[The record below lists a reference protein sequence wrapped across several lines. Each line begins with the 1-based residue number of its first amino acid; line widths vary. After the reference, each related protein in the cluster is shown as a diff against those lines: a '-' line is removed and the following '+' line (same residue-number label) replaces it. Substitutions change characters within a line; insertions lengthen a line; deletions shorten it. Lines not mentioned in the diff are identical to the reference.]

1 MSAERILPSPSAQE
15 SIIAQPT
22 TPKDVL
28 PRTPVSGNSEAKI
41 WEGTPSRVTIN
52 VRDAAVHET
61 PVEHTVSA
69 ARDPA
74 CCDSD
79 NDELPHLSDPGAF
92 HKPKPEPPLAVSS
105 SSSPSR
111 SPEIEVADVEDIN
124 QEPGHTKWRVLSS
137 VPDANTL
144 RNEIWASFPFSDR
157 AHHLWESADE
167 IARHMQEEPIED
179 DLMFRQLSEWITLYL
194 AATEPYPSQ
203 WLDLY
208 VDQHDFWIHF
218 VDVINAMC
226 IRCNQRSTAV
236 LPLPFRP
243 DNSRGDIES
252 FQDMFA
258 SFAALTFRMVEIDC
272 QYLRSIGVG
281 DQAKPELLSL
291 RYVEWLRA
299 VLSPVKYP
307 LWRHLHLVYN
317 YDATPTVSAIISRA
331 CRSPFNGLSSMS
343 QMLHHL
349 LDRARDLSDVV
360 DKVAIVLETI
370 FRMLDPNHLL
380 RDESLGREES
390 ALLSRDAL
398 LTNAYAFFRSA
409 STLLQTFIT
418 KQVATLSHDLCD
430 AIIRHLSAILQRIT
444 AASDELTTR
453 ILKEDLEIQQ
463 KFPATAA
470 PVIAEEAWKF
480 QILRKCFLEGRME
493 IRIQGVES
501 MQHDLLSIHR
511 KFIHGN
517 PAADLHPVVPF
528 LCDFIVDNK
537 LIDYLVGVESHPKL
551 IRSSGNIVGFLVVN
565 RRYTEAESD
574 KIWNTVSESQDPGVV
589 GALIQMLPT
598 IFNISDYSQLLY
610 LVTKL
615 TRVPLNAWDTRM
627 TTYAGTL
634 LTQTAA
640 RWKEKRQGYGMDE
653 PPYHCCFRLLR
664 EASGDA
670 SLPFTNRKAMSLF
683 ASQAL
688 ENLLDVGPTDNDRL
702 RLYEECIRDIA
713 TRTKF
718 ATGSICA
725 INILLRHDTSTD
737 IATLARDYH
746 LSDLVI
752 DEFEHITGQVPLGLH
767 DLRLFDEALT
777 VRLDLLQHIILS
789 SPGSIDPKRGWNLW
803 EAMVGSRAPSDQA
816 RDSALV
822 MLVNTTMSLRKRNRF
837 IDTCIDEY
845 LPNLSPR
852 FFTRNIL
859 FFVSQISHYGT
870 FLEQTSN
877 HAGNFPADMLGI
889 NILWRIALVA
899 PPHTVE
905 RKAIETLVASY
916 IDSPKARGAPKAA
929 IERMHVEVVERCV
942 RQLTTAA
949 SYLRA
954 IALGAQ
960 SRENQP
966 MMTASP
972 NEEALEH
979 RLSFSRSLLI
989 LRELFYKIRSHPSY
1003 SPVPSAPSQVNSDVE
1018 EIKGVPVTIRYQPFS
1033 GASNRPIKSLQIGD
1047 LETAQD
1053 LAQRFATLTGF
1064 SRFTVIVGGQKINLD
1079 EYPDATLR
1087 TTRFHER
1094 GLFLIK
1100 NIHGHESGPDLTPA
1114 RVLRPLEKEVMA
1126 HFCDFYQFLS
1136 LDEGLSQNVRFRLY
1150 LVEELSV
1157 ANFPQV
1163 LEFLK
1168 AFPPDNQA
1176 ISLVSSKDMPIED
1189 IFPPAIPFKALYSV
1203 YAYDQCLTISL
1214 QNVSV
1219 VLGQRLAKR

>member
-1 MSAERILPSPSAQE
+1 MTTFSTSDERS
-15 SIIAQPT
+15 
-22 TPKDVL
+22 
-28 PRTPVSGNSEAKI
+28 
-41 WEGTPSRVTIN
+41 
-52 VRDAAVHET
+52 
-61 PVEHTVSA
+61 
-69 ARDPA
+69 
-74 CCDSD
+74 
-79 NDELPHLSDPGAF
+79 
-92 HKPKPEPPLAVSS
+92 
-105 SSSPSR
+105 
-111 SPEIEVADVEDIN
+111 
-124 QEPGHTKWRVLSS
+124 
-137 VPDANTL
+137 
-144 RNEIWASFPFSDR
+144 
-157 AHHLWESADE
+157 
-167 IARHMQEEPIED
+167 
-179 DLMFRQLSEWITLYL
+179 
-194 AATEPYPSQ
+194 
-203 WLDLY
+203 
-208 VDQHDFWIHF
+208 
-218 VDVINAMC
+218 
-226 IRCNQRSTAV
+226 NQRGTAV
-236 LPLPFRP
+236 LPLPFGP
-243 DNSRGDIES
+243 DSSRGDIES

-272 QYLRSIGVG
+272 QYLRSVGIG

-317 YDATPTVSAIISRA
+317 YDATPTVSAVISQA
-331 CRSPFNGLSSMS
+331 CRSPSNGLSSMS

-360 DKVAIVLETI
+360 DKVALILDTV
-370 FRMLDPNHLL
+370 FRMLEPNQLL
-380 RDESLGREES
+380 RDETLGREQS

-409 STLLQTFIT
+409 STLLQTFVT
-418 KQVATLSHDLCD
+418 KQVAALSHDLCD

-453 ILKEDLEIQQ
+453 VLKEDLEIQQ
-463 KFPATAA
+463 KFPAAAA

-501 MQHDLLSIHR
+501 MQHDLVNIHR
-511 KFIHGN
+511 KFILGN
-517 PAADLHPVVPF
+517 PTSELHPVVPF

-565 RRYTEAESD
+565 RRYTEAETD

-598 IFNISDYSQLLY
+598 IFNYSDYSQLLY

-615 TRVPLNAWDTRM
+615 NRVPLNAWDTRM

-634 LTQTAA
+634 LTHTAT

-688 ENLLDVGPTDNDRL
+688 ETLLDVGPTDNDRL
-702 RLYEECIRDIA
+702 RLYEDCIGDIA
-713 TRTKF
+713 KRTKF

-752 DEFEHITGQVPLGLH
+752 DEFEHIIGQVPLGPQ

-789 SPGSIDPKRGWNLW
+789 SPDSIDPKRGWNLW
-803 EAMVGSRAPSDQA
+803 DAMVGSRAPSDQA

-822 MLVNTTMSLRKRNRF
+822 MLVNTTMSLRRRNRF

-859 FFVSQISHYGT
+859 FFVSQISQYGN
-870 FLEQTSN
+870 FVEQTSN
-877 HAGNFPADMLGI
+877 HTSNLPADMLGM
-889 NILWRIALVA
+889 NVLWRIALVA

-949 SYLRA
+949 SHLRA

-960 SRENQP
+960 SGEDQP
-966 MMTASP
+966 MITASLE
-972 NEEALEH
+972 EEALEH

-1003 SPVPSAPSQVNSDVE
+1003 SPVPSAPLQVNSDVE

-1053 LAQRFATLTGF
+1053 LAQRFASLTGF

-1079 EYPDATLR
+1079 EYSDATLR

-1100 NIHGHESGPDLTPA
+1100 NIHGDESGPDLTPA

-1126 HFCDFYQFLS
+1126 YFSDFYQFLS
-1136 LDEGLSQNVRFRLY
+1136 LDEGLSQNVRFLIH
-1150 LVEELSV
+1150 LVEEL
-1157 ANFPQV
+1157 
-1163 LEFLK
+1163 
-1168 AFPPDNQA
+1168 
-1176 ISLVSSKDMPIED
+1176 IS
-1189 IFPPAIPFKALYSV
+1189 
-1203 YAYDQCLTISL
+1203 
-1214 QNVSV
+1214 
-1219 VLGQRLAKR
+1219 R

>member
-15 SIIAQPT
+15 SSTAHTT
-22 TPKDVL
+22 TPKDV
-28 PRTPVSGNSEAKI
+28 PPPTPVSINSEAKV
-41 WEGTPSRVTIN
+41 WDGTPSRVTIN
-52 VRDAAVHET
+52 VRDAAVHERS
-61 PVEHTVSA
+61 VEHTASV

-74 CCDSD
+74 CYDGE
-79 NDELPHLSDPGAF
+79 NDELPHSSGPDISEN
-92 HKPKPEPPLAVSS
+92 PKSEPPLAISS

-137 VPDANTL
+137 VPDSNTL
-144 RNEIWASFPFSDR
+144 QNEIWASFPFNDR
-157 AHHLWESADE
+157 AHNLWESADE

-179 DLMFRQLSEWITLYL
+179 GLMFRQLSEWITLYL
-194 AATEPYPSQ
+194 AATEPYVSQ
-203 WLDLY
+203 WLD
-208 VDQHDFWIHF
+208 IE
-218 VDVINAMC
+218 
-226 IRCNQRSTAV
+226 
-236 LPLPFRP
+236 
-243 DNSRGDIES
+243 DIES

-258 SFAALTFRMVEIDC
+258 SFAALSFRMVEIDC
-272 QYLRSIGVG
+272 QYLRSVGIG
-281 DQAKPELLSL
+281 DQAKPELISL
-291 RYVEWLRA
+291 RYLDWLRSI
-299 VLSPVKYP
+299 LSPAKCP
-307 LWRHLHLVYN
+307 LWRHLHLAYN
-317 YDATPTVSAIISRA
+317 YDTTATVSAVISRA
-331 CRSPFNGLSSMS
+331 CRSPSNGLSSMS

-349 LDRARDLSDVV
+349 LDRARDLPDVV
-360 DKVAIVLETI
+360 DKVATI
-370 FRMLDPNHLL
+370 LDTVVRMLDPNHLL
-380 RDESLGREES
+380 RDESLGGENS
-390 ALLSRDAL
+390 ALLLRDVL

-418 KQVATLSHDLCD
+418 KQVAALSHDLCE
-430 AIIRHLSAILQRIT
+430 AIIRHLSALLQRIT

-453 ILKEDLEIQQ
+453 ILKEDLDVQQ
-463 KFPATAA
+463 NFPAAAA

-501 MQHDLLSIHR
+501 MQHDLLNIHR
-511 KFIHGN
+511 KFILGN
-517 PAADLHPVVPF
+517 PASDLHPVVPF

-615 TRVPLNAWDTRM
+615 NKYPLNTWDTRM
-627 TTYAGTL
+627 TTYAGAL
-634 LTQTAA
+634 LTHTAA
-640 RWKEKRQGYGMDE
+640 KWKERRQGYGMDE

-670 SLPFTNRKAMSLF
+670 SLAFTNRKAMSLF

-688 ENLLDVGPTDNDRL
+688 ESLLDVGPADDDRL
-702 RLYEECIRDIA
+702 RLYEDCIGDIA
-713 TRTKF
+713 RRTKF
-718 ATGSICA
+718 ATGSVCA

-752 DEFEHITGQVPLGLH
+752 DEFEHITCQVPLGLQ

-777 VRLDLLQHIILS
+777 ARLDLLQHIILS
-789 SPGSIDPKRGWNLW
+789 SPGSIHPERGWNLW
-803 EAMVGSRAPSDQA
+803 EAMVGSKAPSDQA
-816 RDSALV
+816 RDTALV
-822 MLVNTTMSLRKRNRF
+822 MLVNTTMSLRSRNRF

-859 FFVSQISHYGT
+859 YFVSQISQYGN
-870 FLEQTSN
+870 FLEQTRNRASN
-877 HAGNFPADMLGI
+877 LPADMLGI
-889 NILWRIALVA
+889 DILWRIALIA
-899 PPHTVE
+899 PSHTVE

-929 IERMHVEVVERCV
+929 IERMHVEVVERCI
-942 RQLTTAA
+942 RQLATAA
-949 SYLRA
+949 SRLRA
-954 IALGAQ
+954 IGHGAQ
-960 SRENQP
+960 SGENQP
-966 MMTASP
+966 MITATAD
-972 NEEALEH
+972 EEALEH
-979 RLSFSRSLLI
+979 QLSFSRSLLI
-989 LRELFYKIRSHPSY
+989 LRELFHKIKSHPSY
-1003 SPVPSAPSQVNSDVE
+1003 SPVPSARSQVNSDVE

-1033 GASNRPIKSLQIGD
+1033 GASNRPIKSVQIGD
-1047 LETAQD
+1047 LETAQE
-1053 LAQRFATLTGF
+1053 LAQRFAMLTGF
-1064 SRFTVIVGGQKINLD
+1064 TRFTVIVGGQKINLD
-1079 EYPDATLR
+1079 ECSDSTLR

-1100 NIHGHESGPDLTPA
+1100 NIHGHELGPDLTSA

-1126 HFCDFYQFLS
+1126 HFSDFYQFLS
-1136 LDEGLSQNVRFRLY
+1136 LDECLSQNVRSRIY
-1150 LVEELSV
+1150 MIVELSV
-1157 ANFPQV
+1157 ANFRQV

-1168 AFPPDNQA
+1168 AFPPDNQV
-1176 ISLVSSKDMPIED
+1176 ISLVSSKDIPVED
-1189 IFPPAIPFKALYSV
+1189 IFPPAMPFKALYSV

-1214 QNVSV
+1214 QNVSFV
-1219 VLGQRLAKR
+1219 VG

>member
-1 MSAERILPSPSAQE
+1 MEDADSSLTRKRPRLDSGSASYRSMSAERILPSPSAQE
-15 SIIAQPT
+15 LITAQAT

-28 PRTPVSGNSEAKI
+28 PRTPVSVNSQGKT

-52 VRDAAVHET
+52 VRDAAVHGT
-61 PVEHTVSA
+61 PAEHTVSVV
-69 ARDPA
+69 RDPA
-74 CCDSD
+74 CGDGD
-79 NDELPHLSDPGAF
+79 NNELSHLSDPDAF
-92 HKPKPEPPLAVSS
+92 EKCKSEPPLAVSS

-124 QEPGHTKWRVLSS
+124 QEPGHTKWRILRS

-167 IARHMQEEPIED
+167 MARHMQEEPIED
-179 DLMFRQLSEWITLYL
+179 GLMFRQLSEWITLYL
-194 AATEPYPSQ
+194 AATEPYVSQ
-203 WLDLY
+203 WLD
-208 VDQHDFWIHF
+208 F
-218 VDVINAMC
+218 
-226 IRCNQRSTAV
+226 NQRGTAV
-236 LPLPFRP
+236 LPLPFGP
-243 DNSRGDIES
+243 DSSRGDIES

-272 QYLRSIGVG
+272 QYLRSVGIG

-317 YDATPTVSAIISRA
+317 YDATPTVSAVISQA
-331 CRSPFNGLSSMS
+331 CRSPSNGLSSMS

-360 DKVAIVLETI
+360 DKVALILDTV
-370 FRMLDPNHLL
+370 FRMLEPNQLL
-380 RDESLGREES
+380 RDETLGREQS

-409 STLLQTFIT
+409 STLLQTFVT
-418 KQVATLSHDLCD
+418 KQVAALSHDLCD

-453 ILKEDLEIQQ
+453 VLKEDLEIQQ
-463 KFPATAA
+463 KFPAAAA

-501 MQHDLLSIHR
+501 MQHDLVNIHR
-511 KFIHGN
+511 KFILGN
-517 PAADLHPVVPF
+517 PTSELHPVVPF

-565 RRYTEAESD
+565 RRYTEAETD

-598 IFNISDYSQLLY
+598 IFNYSDYSQLLY

-615 TRVPLNAWDTRM
+615 NRVPLNAWDTRM

-634 LTQTAA
+634 LTHTAT

-688 ENLLDVGPTDNDRL
+688 ETLLDVGPTDNDRL
-702 RLYEECIRDIA
+702 RLYEDCIGDIA
-713 TRTKF
+713 KRTKF

-752 DEFEHITGQVPLGLH
+752 DEFEHIIGQVPLGPQ

-789 SPGSIDPKRGWNLW
+789 SPDSIDPKRGWNLW
-803 EAMVGSRAPSDQA
+803 DAMVGSRAPSDQA

-822 MLVNTTMSLRKRNRF
+822 MLVNTTMSLRRRNRF

-859 FFVSQISHYGT
+859 FFVSQISQYGN
-870 FLEQTSN
+870 FVEQTSN
-877 HAGNFPADMLGI
+877 HTSNLPADMLGM
-889 NILWRIALVA
+889 NVLWRIALVA

-949 SYLRA
+949 SHLRA

-960 SRENQP
+960 SGEDQP
-966 MMTASP
+966 MITASLE
-972 NEEALEH
+972 EEALEH

-1003 SPVPSAPSQVNSDVE
+1003 SPVPSAPLQVNSDVE

-1053 LAQRFATLTGF
+1053 LAQRFASLTGF

-1079 EYPDATLR
+1079 EYSDATLR

-1100 NIHGHESGPDLTPA
+1100 NIHGDESGPDLTPA

-1126 HFCDFYQFLS
+1126 YFSDFYQFLS
-1136 LDEGLSQNVRFRLY
+1136 LDEGLSQNVRFLIH
-1150 LVEELSV
+1150 LVEEL
-1157 ANFPQV
+1157 
-1163 LEFLK
+1163 
-1168 AFPPDNQA
+1168 
-1176 ISLVSSKDMPIED
+1176 IS
-1189 IFPPAIPFKALYSV
+1189 
-1203 YAYDQCLTISL
+1203 
-1214 QNVSV
+1214 
-1219 VLGQRLAKR
+1219 R